1 MSVNSRKK
9 RFVNPIKIGVTRRAR
24 IETIWGKAPAI
35 FNGHQP
41 PRADDPYMYIYIWY
55 VSKLGSNLWPQ
66 PKKKIFCGGHC
77 VKSIYPREKVK
88 YVPNR

>member
-1 MSVNSRKK
+1 MPNS
-9 RFVNPIKIGVTRRAR
+9 IKANF
-24 IETIWGKAPAI
+24 I
-35 FNGHQP
+35 FSDYREVREDVKNIQRVGHV
-41 PRADDPYMYIYIWY
+41 YIWC

-88 YVPNR
+88 YVPGQ